1 MSSLRELGLIMNDL
15 SGILPEEL
23 AGLANLRRLRLAGN
37 SLAGCL
43 PLTLTQISNSDLPDT
58 GLPFCE

>member
-1 MSSLRELGLIMNDL
+1 MSSLRELGLIMKDL

-43 PLTLTQISNSDLPDT
+43 PLTLTQISNSDLPHT

>member
-1 MSSLRELGLIMNDL
+1 MSSLRELGLSMNDL

-23 AGLANLRRLRLAGN
+23 AGLANLRTLRLAGN
-37 SLAGCL
+37 SLGGCL
-43 PLTLTQISNSDLPDT
+43 PLTLTLISNSDLLDT

>member
-1 MSSLRELGLIMNDL
+1 MSSLRELGLSMNDL

-23 AGLANLRRLRLAGN
+23 ARLANLRTLRLAGN